1 MEHRR
6 RPWSLVF
13 AWYLCVLWIV
23 SCVLWGVCNF
33 TDLLQLTPLYDR
45 CASGYYLAG
54 EGDGQ
59 TQVKSFPPLKGRPAR
74 AWERDT
80 TQFSFIHFSC
90 RLRCRID
97 YEPYVSTYPMQPCR
111 CLCCIPSPAATP
123 TSIST
128 TSSTSLMFDV
138 TMMIPIIS
146 ISSNGT
152 CVPLQL
158 FGWPCRR
165 RQWHGSPGW
174 R

>member
-1 MEHRR
+1 MNRR
-6 RPWSLVF
+6 YVF

-59 TQVKSFPPLKGRPAR
+59 TQVTSFPPLKGRPAR

-97 YEPYVSTYPMQPCR
+97 YEPYVSTLPI
-111 CLCCIPSPAATP
+111 LC
-123 TSIST
+123 
-128 TSSTSLMFDV
+128 SLADV
-138 TMMIPIIS
+138 Y
-146 ISSNGT
+146 
-152 CVPLQL
+152 VAFHLLQQL
-158 FGWPCRR
+158 
-165 RQWHGSPGW
+165 QHQYQQLLQQV
-174 R
+174 